1 MGHLEKEKIMSNK
14 VYEIVQERILEALD
28 KGTVPWH
35 KPWKGGGLPMN
46 LKSKK
51 AYRGINVFM
60 LAMQGRSSRYWV
72 TFKQCKEMG
81 GQIQKGEKHTM
92 VVFWKR
98 LKVEDKETG
107 ESKTIPMLRY
117 YRVWNLDQCT
127 GISDPDELAEPRE
140 HTPIEVAEQIIRDMP
155 KRPEIV
161 HEEQRA
167 FYSRAKDLVNLPK
180 PETFDGPEEY
190 YCTAFHELGHATGH
204 ESRLD
209 RKRAQDNAY
218 AQEELVA
225 EMCAAFLCGV
235 TGIES
240 KTLDNSAAYID
251 TWRKRIRDDVRLVVM
266 AGAQAQKASDF
277 IQGIEWKDKGKS
289 E

>member
-1 MGHLEKEKIMSNK
+1 MSNK
-14 VYEIVQERILEALD
+14 VYEIVTEKILESLE

-35 KPWKGGGLPMN
+35 KPWSGGGLPMN

-60 LAMQGRSSRYWV
+60 LALQGRSSRYWLS
-72 TFKQCKEMG
+72 FKQAQGMG
-81 GQIQKGEKHTM
+81 GQVRKGEKSTI
-92 VVFWKR
+92 VVFWKW
-98 LKVEDKETG
+98 LKVDDKTTG
-107 ESKTIPMLRY
+107 KEKTIPMLRY
-117 YRVWNLDQCT
+117 FNVFSLDQID
-127 GISDPDELAEPRE
+127 GIADPDKTEDRE
-140 HTPIEVAEQIIRDMP
+140 HKPIEAAEKVVTGMP
-155 KRPEIV
+155 NRPVIQ

-167 FYSRAKDLVNLPK
+167 FYSQAKDLVNMPK
-180 PETFDGPEEY
+180 PESFDGPEEY
-190 YCTAFHELGHATGH
+190 YSTIFHELGHATKH

-209 RKRAQDNAY
+209 RNNGAGRESY

-225 EMCAAFLCGV
+225 EMTSAFLCGV

-251 TWRKRIRDDVRLVVM
+251 TWRKRIKDDVRLVVM

-277 IQGIEWKDKGKS
+277 IQGIEHKDKK
-289 E
+289 EE